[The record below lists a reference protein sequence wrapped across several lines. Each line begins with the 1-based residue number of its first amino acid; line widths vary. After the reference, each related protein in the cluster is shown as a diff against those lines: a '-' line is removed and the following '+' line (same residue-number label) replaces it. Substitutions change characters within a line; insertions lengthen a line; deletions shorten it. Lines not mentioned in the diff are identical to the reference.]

1 MASWRKEA
9 SHHLSDLLT
18 PGILGIIVPTS
29 MLSTWWR
36 GGDCWGCWKMLKV
49 DADCLYSKWLGD
61 WGFQFWLSITPKWH
75 DHMTELT
82 ISHFLK
88 PKLLWWVETCWKH
101 VETKIFPYF
110 PNLFQHLS
118 HRKKRPRLPSKTRRG
133 AWRSRKNCAVNGRK
147 PFGRGELM
155 PFGEDHVNHGIEPPV
170 GHGESVDII
179 SYIFPYIPMIF
190 QTDRGYN

>member
-9 SHHLSDLLT
+9 SHHLSGLFT

-36 GGDCWGCWKMLKV
+36 GGDCWDCWKMLKV

-82 ISHFLK
+82 ISHFLTQTFVMGWNM
-88 PKLLWWVETCWKH
+88 LETCWNQD
-101 VETKIFPYF
+101 FP
-110 PNLFQHLS
+110 LFS
-118 HRKKRPRLPSKTRRG
+118 KPVPACVPSKKTGPACPQRHFARRM
-133 AWRSRKNCAVNGRK
+133 KE
-147 PFGRGELM
+147 PEELRREREEAFWKRWTQL
-155 PFGEDHVNHGIEPPV
+155 PFGEDHGIEPPMAMGKV
-170 GHGESVDII
+170 WI
-179 SYIFPYIPMIF
+179 
-190 QTDRGYN
+190 